1 MFTKL
6 TYTAKNGAM
15 LDLFNDEM
23 FDLVNADNLTFAN
36 TNIAAATTPTIDGD
50 TINNVQANPR
60 GIVLDLH
67 VKNYVDVE
75 KCKRHILSVVKLKQ
89 SGTLTLTQGQGIEQR
104 IIEIVGVVESIDLPR
119 FSNACTMQI
128 ALHCSNSYWQDVN
141 AVVVEISRVIG
152 NHHFEIAF
160 PVGAP
165 IPLGY
170 IDKQMTQSYTNDG
183 DVETG
188 VVITIVALGAV
199 TNPKITNADGQYIG
213 VNDSMVANDKI
224 IINTNKGHKTIYK
237 NGVSILNKIK
247 AGSTFIQM
255 ATGENQF
262 TIGADSGAG
271 NMYFNITF
279 KRQFI

>member
-1 MFTKL
+1 MYTKL

-15 LDLFNDEM
+15 LDLFNDEF

-36 TNIAAATTPTIDGD
+36 TSIAASTTPTIDGYKV
-50 TINNVQANPR
+50 NNIQANPR
-60 GIVLDLH
+60 GITLDLH

-75 KCKRHILSVVKLKQ
+75 KCKRHILNVVKLKQ

-104 IIEIVGVVESIDLPR
+104 IIEIVGVVESVDLPR

-128 ALHCSNSYWQDVN
+128 SLHCSNSYWQDVN
-141 AVVVEISRVIG
+141 DVIVEISRVIG

-160 PVGAP
+160 PVNAP
-165 IPLGY
+165 IALGV

-188 VVITIVALGAV
+188 VIITIVALDAV
-199 TNPKITNADGQYIG
+199 TNPRITNADGQYIG
-213 VNDSMVANDKI
+213 VNDTMAANDKI

-255 ATGENQF
+255 GTGENQF
-262 TIGADSGAG
+262 TIGADSGAA